1 MWSSSRF
8 AAHHPIN
15 LKSHCRHYATLTLVS
30 FHANSTNYVLSSFR
44 CSSWR
49 NNWFSAYR
57 GLVNMVFKAQVSP
70 KAKHKLV
77 VNPGKQAITARPFS
91 VFTVSL
97 FCNSFWKLLL
107 CSLATQRWASFFVM
121 LIVWNMYL
129 LQINIFTSRLR
140 HGLQKGGMEIFLGRL
155 AFFGIFIIF
164 RASRIFGIFRIY

>member
-1 MWSSSRF
+1 MTEALPVQVKLFVLVSTFLASKNNPHLAQVIRFREFTFGRAVWSSSRF

-49 NNWFSAYR
+49 NSWFLAYR

-77 VNPGKQAITARPFS
+77 INPGKQAITTRPLCKPWN
-91 VFTVSL
+91 L
-97 FCNSFWKLLL
+97 FCIQCQPFL
-107 CSLATQRWASFFVM
+107 QFFLKTV
-121 LIVWNMYL
+121 
-129 LQINIFTSRLR
+129 QT
-140 HGLQKGGMEIFLGRL
+140 E
-155 AFFGIFIIF
+155 
-164 RASRIFGIFRIY
+164 